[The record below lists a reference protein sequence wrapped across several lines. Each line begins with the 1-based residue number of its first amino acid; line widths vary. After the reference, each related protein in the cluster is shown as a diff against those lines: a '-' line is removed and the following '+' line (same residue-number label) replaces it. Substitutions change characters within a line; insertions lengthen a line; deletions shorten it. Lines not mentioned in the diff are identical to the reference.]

1 MSEYQYYEFQA
12 IDRPLS
18 EADRQALRDLS
29 TRARITATSFTNSYE
44 WGDFKGD
51 PAKLMER
58 WFDLHLY
65 LTNWG
70 SRRLMIRLPKRLVDR
85 RLLDA
90 FLGEVDCATL
100 SVSGENLIVDISC
113 DEVEFEDWDDGSGWL
128 AALAP
133 LRAEVLAGDLRLF
146 YLLWLTAV
154 QAEVFEADWPEPMP
168 GIGPMSASL
177 EAFAEFFGIDSD
189 LVQAAAERSTVGM
202 ASAMS
207 AEAVEEIISAMTD
220 AAKTTML
227 SRLFDG
233 DPHVAAE
240 LRAEVRNRTA
250 SDADAPPTVART
262 VGELLARAAVIGLAR
277 EQAAAEKLASEHK
290 RRVKEA
296 EKARQARLLAIAR
309 RGEGV
314 WREVEAEIE
323 RRNAAAYDKAAGL
336 LLDLQA
342 VAKERGAIEDFLHR
356 LHAIREKHVRK
367 ERFIERLAALE

>member
-12 IDRPLS
+12 MDRPLS
-18 EADRQALRDLS
+18 EADRQALRHLS
-29 TRARITATSFTNSYE
+29 TRARITATSFTNAYE
-44 WGDFKGD
+44 WGNFKGD

-65 LTNWG
+65 LANWG

-85 RLLDA
+85 RHLDA
-90 FLGEVDCATL
+90 FLSEVDCAAL
-100 SVSGENLIVDISC
+100 SVSGENLIVDINC

-154 QAEVFEADWPEPMP
+154 QAEVFEADQPEPMP

-189 LVQAAAERSTVGM
+189 LVQAAAERPAVAIANAISADAVRRII
-202 ASAMS
+202 SAMS
-207 AEAVEEIISAMTD
+207 APD
-220 AAKTTML
+220 KTAML

-233 DPHVAAE
+233 DPHVSAE
-240 LRAEVRNRTA
+240 LRAKVRDRMV
-250 SDADAPPTVART
+250 SDADAPPIVART
-262 VGELLARAAVIGLAR
+262 VGELRARAAAIGLAR
-277 EQAAAEKLASEHK
+277 EQAAAEKLAAEQK

-296 EKARQARLLAIAR
+296 EKARQARLLAVAR

-314 WREVEAEIE
+314 WREIEAEIE
-323 RRNAAAYDKAAGL
+323 RRNAAAYDRAAEL

-342 VAKERGAIEDFLHR
+342 IAKERGTIEDFLRR

-367 ERFIERLAALE
+367 ERFIERLTALE

>member
-18 EADRQALRDLS
+18 EADRQALRNLS
-29 TRARITATSFTNSYE
+29 TRARITATSFTNAYE

-65 LTNWG
+65 LANWG

-85 RLLDA
+85 RHLNA
-90 FLGEVDCATL
+90 FLSKVDCAAL
-100 SVSGENLIVDISC
+100 SVSGENLIVDINC

-154 QAEVFEADWPEPMP
+154 QAEVFGADQPEPMP

-189 LVQAAAERSTVGM
+189 LVQAAAERPAVAIANAISADAVRRII
-202 ASAMS
+202 SAMS
-207 AEAVEEIISAMTD
+207 APD
-220 AAKTTML
+220 KTAML

-233 DPHVAAE
+233 DPHVSAE
-240 LRAEVRNRTA
+240 LRAKVRDRMV
-250 SDADAPPTVART
+250 SDADAPPIVART
-262 VGELLARAAVIGLAR
+262 VGELRARAAAIGLAR
-277 EQAAAEKLASEHK
+277 EQAAAEELAAEQK
-290 RRVKEA
+290 RRVKAA
-296 EKARQARLLAIAR
+296 EKARQARLLAVAR
-309 RGEGV
+309 RGEVV
-314 WREVEAEIE
+314 WREIEAEIE

-342 VAKERGAIEDFLHR
+342 IAKERGTIEDFLRR